1 MTNKYHGLSLGVVE
15 FADPT
20 FLLIGESSSFDW
32 LADRIAERLPL
43 TLESSSSEGIA
54 SLIFFPTELGQLA
67 QSGAVLEWQISEG
80 EAKLAVQQLRELAT
94 SSSPAHIYLDP
105 ASNLSGLQLM
115 ASKGEYDPARVFAEP
130 QK

>member
-1 MTNKYHGLSLGVVE
+1 MTYKYQGLSMGVVN
-15 FADPT
+15 FAAPT
-20 FLLIGESSSFDW
+20 LLLVGESSSFDW

-43 TLESSSSEGIA
+43 TLESVSSKGI
-54 SLIFFPTELGQLA
+54 SGLIFVPTERGQLA
-67 QSGAVLEWQISEG
+67 QSGAVLEWRISES
-80 EAKLAVQQLRELAT
+80 EAKLTVLQLRELAA

-130 QK
+130 ER